1 MKYRLLTVA
10 ILLAALALYGVGMS
24 GGGAVMLLV
33 GAGLELWFWV
43 RALSGSKRVAST
55 APQAKA

>member
-10 ILLAALALYGVGMS
+10 ILLAALALFGVGMS
-24 GGGAVMLLV
+24 SGGAVMLLV
-33 GAGLELWFWV
+33 GAGLELCWV
-43 RALSGSKRVAST
+43 GALSGSKRVAST